1 MDKQKYGE
9 SIVNQIIDAYKHTQ
23 EFQNDAVKFVKTEI
37 ANEINAL
44 NAQAF
49 YEFSSNNN
57 NVTSNENETI
67 SNVWADELCFNVE
80 IAKRRRQYLE
90 ELFEITFGEGV
101 HARP

>member
-9 SIVNQIIDAYKHTQ
+9 SIVNQIIDAYKHSQ

-37 ANEINAL
+37 LNEINAQ

-49 YEFSSNNN
+49 YEFNN
-57 NVTSNENETI
+57 NVRSNENETI
-67 SNVWADELCFNVE
+67 SNVWTDELCFNVE
-80 IAKRRRQYLE
+80 IAKQRRQYLE
-90 ELFEITFGEGV
+90 ELFEITFGEGE